1 VSGAFAPTRTRLNK
15 VENRPN
21 GRSRAFLQPLPER
34 ARADREL
41 LARCRP
47 GDPDSRAEVVE
58 RFLPLARQLARRYA
72 RGNEP
77 LDDLFQVASIGL
89 LKAIDRYDPER
100 GTAFSTFAV
109 PTIAG
114 ELKRYFRDTGWAV
127 HVPRPVQERLVRVN
141 RAVVQLSRDLGR
153 SPTPAELA
161 EATGASVEEV
171 LEAMEAAGAF
181 DTISLE
187 TARSGDEES
196 ATYADVVG
204 VTEAGY
210 ERVEYQAAIGPTI
223 AALPARDR
231 LILRLRFEKD
241 MTQSEI
247 ADRLGI
253 SQMHVSRIIRRSLNR
268 LRTVAEAA

>member
-1 VSGAFAPTRTRLNK
+1 MAT
-15 VENRPN
+15 VEKRPN
-21 GRSRAFLQPLPER
+21 GASRRFLQPAPER

-41 LARCRP
+41 LARYRP
-47 GDPDSRAEVVE
+47 GDPEARAEVVE

-77 LDDLFQVASIGL
+77 LDDLYQVASIGL

-127 HVPRPVQERLVRVN
+127 HVPRPVQERLVRIN
-141 RAVVQLSRDLGR
+141 RAVVHLSRDLGR

-161 EATGASVEEV
+161 DAIGASVEEV
-171 LEAMEAAGAF
+171 LEAMEAADAF
-181 DTISLE
+181 DAISLE
-187 TARSGDEES
+187 TARSGDDEN
-196 ATYADVVG
+196 ATYADLVG

-210 ERVEYQAAIGPTI
+210 ERVEYQAAIGPTM

-241 MTQSEI
+241 LTQSEI
-247 ADRLGI
+247 AARLGI
-253 SQMHVSRIIRRSLNR
+253 SQMHVSRIIRRSLAR